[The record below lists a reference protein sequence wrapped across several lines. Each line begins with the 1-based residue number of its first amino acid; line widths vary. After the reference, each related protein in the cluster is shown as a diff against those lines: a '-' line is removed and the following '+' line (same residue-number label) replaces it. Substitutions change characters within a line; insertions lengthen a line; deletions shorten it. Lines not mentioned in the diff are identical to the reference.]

1 MNKLHFLI
9 LSLFLL
15 THCGFTQNAA
25 LHFNIK
31 DVSTNALTPAKIVIL
46 KDGEPFEHKVASTKD
61 LACRAHTIY
70 ARTGTGQFTIPAG
83 IYDFYIGKGMEYSV
97 ERLFVKLEKGQ
108 RFNLSAT
115 LRKELDTEGLIG
127 GDMHLHTYTYSGHG
141 DATVEERLI
150 SCAGE
155 GLDWIV
161 ATDHNEVLDYK
172 PFLKKLE
179 LDHLMASAIGNEVS
193 TPIGHFNTYPLPN
206 GSAPINSDIS
216 IGKDLFDSIKKQGTD
231 NTLVQVN
238 HPRWIKTDFFNT
250 KGLDP
255 YFGKSKHPEWDGGF
269 DAIEVLNENGGIG
282 WRDAPDNL
290 HSVRQDW
297 YNLLNRGKR
306 TTGLGNS
313 DSHSVIA
320 QIAGVPRNYIVSS
333 TDTPTDISEAELIRN
348 IKEQKVIVAA
358 GLLPT
363 IIANKNY
370 GVGDQLTLQDGQL
383 LLQLQ
388 VQAPSWVSCHKVEL
402 IENGVAIKT
411 FDVPP
416 SNKTIRFDSLVV
428 LHPKMDSW
436 YSLVARGDMS
446 MEPMVQSKEKPVYP
460 VGFTNPI
467 WVDVDGDHQITSV
480 DENSRLLVD
489 SMHNNTSFLLA
500 RLQQRPAMII
510 PAFQHLFEKYPIK
523 AVPFTSLFLKLA
535 SSRQRLLLY
544 RELAK
549 IGSVRA
555 TSILTNEKR
564 KDLLPL
570 EEVVLNYYLA
580 FPIKENKVAKF
591 KKKENTDLDEQLN
604 WLEDVFRYNYSGAT
618 TSTVKIAKGNRQA
631 SLDKLDWQT
640 LETTNTSFLPL
651 NKLSDK
657 NGSHYYIHY
666 PLFAKMDTLFS
677 FYINTNA
684 PVKVSRD
691 GNIIQTI
698 LFNNQFPIEGKMVQ
712 LPLVKGKNDL
722 YFQVQA
728 IPNNRVAIQEI
739 NPDKLI
745 DPLLATV
752 HTVKHVALDK
762 AINYQTEYVSRY
774 HGHGIALTDGYR
786 GTTDIQS
793 QLWQGW
799 NGEEAAFTIDLG
811 TVQTIQKVSL
821 GILINQDSWIFA
833 PASISCS
840 FSKDGVIFTQEN
852 LVTIDAT
859 TKQSTAQTQDVVISD
874 QTINTRYIRVIANKL
889 DAIPDW
895 HKGKGGAAWIALD
908 ELIVE

>member
-1 MNKLHFLI
+1 MKKLQLI
-9 LSLFLL
+9 LSLLL
-15 THCGFTQNAA
+15 LSQWGLAQNAA
-25 LHFNIK
+25 IHFNIK
-31 DVSTNALTPAKIVIL
+31 DLSTNELTPAKIVIL
-46 KDGEPFEHKVASTKD
+46 KDGVPYAHKMSSTKD
-61 LACRAHTIY
+61 LACREHTIY
-70 ARTGTGQFTIPAG
+70 TRTGTGQFTIPAG
-83 IYDFYIGKGMEYSV
+83 TYEFYIGKGMEYSV
-97 ERLFVKLEKGQ
+97 EQQAIKLEKGQ

-115 LRKELDTEGLIG
+115 LTKELNTDGLIG

-161 ATDHNEVLDYK
+161 ATDHNEVLDYR
-172 PFLKKLE
+172 PYLKELE

-193 TPIGHFNTYPLPN
+193 TPIGHFNTYPLAS

-216 IGKDLFDSIKKQGTD
+216 IGKDLFNSIKKQGTE
-231 NTLVQVN
+231 NVLVQVN
-238 HPRWIKTDFFNT
+238 HPRWIKTDYFNT

-313 DSHSVIA
+313 DSHSVMA

-333 TDTPTDISEAELIRN
+333 TDIPTAINEAELIQN
-348 IKEQKVIVAA
+348 IKDQKVIVAC
-358 GLLPT
+358 GLLPS
-363 IIANKNY
+363 IIANEEY
-370 GVGDQLTLQDGQL
+370 RVGDQLTLKEGKL

-388 VQAPSWVSCHKVEL
+388 VQAPSWVSCHQVDL
-402 IENGVAIKT
+402 IENGVIIKT
-411 FDVPP
+411 FDVKR
-416 SNKTIRFDSLVV
+416 STKTLRFDSLVV

-436 YSLVARGDMS
+436 YSLVARGDES
-446 MEPMVQSKEKPVYP
+446 MDPMVQSKEKPVYP
-460 VGFTNPI
+460 IGFTNPI
-467 WVDVDGDHQITSV
+467 WVDVDGDNQITSI

-510 PAFQHLFEKYPIK
+510 PAFQHLFEKYPNK
-523 AVPFTSLFLKLA
+523 AVPFSSLFLKLS
-535 SSRQRLLLY
+535 SSRQKLLLY

-549 IGSVRA
+549 IGTAKA
-555 TSILTNEKR
+555 TNLLKSEKR

-570 EEVVLNYYLA
+570 EEVVLNYYLE

-591 KKKENTDLDEQLN
+591 KKKENTNLDEQLN
-604 WLEDVFRYNYSGAT
+604 WLEDVFRFNFSGAT
-618 TSTVKIAKGNRQA
+618 KHSIKLAKGSKQA
-631 SLDKLDWQT
+631 TLSKLDWQT
-640 LETTNTSFLPL
+640 LEVANTSFLPL
-651 NKLSDK
+651 DKLSK
-657 NGSHYYIHY
+657 EQGSHYYIHY
-666 PLFAKMDTLFS
+666 PLYAKMDTLLS

-691 GNIIQTI
+691 GKIIQTI
-698 LFNNQFPIEGKMVQ
+698 LFNNQFPIEGKIVK

-728 IPNNRVAIQEI
+728 LPNNRIAIQEI

-745 DPLLATV
+745 DPSLATV
-752 HTVKHVALDK
+752 KSIKHLAVDK
-762 AINYQTEYVSRY
+762 AVSYQTEYVSKY

-786 GTTDIQS
+786 GLMDIQS
-793 QLWQGW
+793 QLWQAW
-799 NGEEAAFTIDLG
+799 NGEAAAFTIDLG
-811 TVQTIQKVSL
+811 TVQTIKKVSL
-821 GILINQDSWIFA
+821 GVLVNQDSWIFA
-833 PASISCS
+833 PASVSCS
-840 FSKDGVIFTQEN
+840 FSKDGENFNQES
-852 LVTIDAT
+852 LIALDAT
-859 TKQSTAQTQDVVISD
+859 TKQSKAETQDIIISD
-874 QTINTRYIRVIANKL
+874 KTINTRYIRVIANKL

-895 HKGKGGAAWIALD
+895 HKGKGSGAWIALD
-908 ELIVE
+908 EVIVE